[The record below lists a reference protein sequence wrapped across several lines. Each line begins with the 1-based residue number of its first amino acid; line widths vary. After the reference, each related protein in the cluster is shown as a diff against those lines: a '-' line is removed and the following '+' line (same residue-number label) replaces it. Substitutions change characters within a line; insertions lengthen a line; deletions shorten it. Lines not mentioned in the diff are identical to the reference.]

1 VLNEEKETMDNY
13 CKIGI
18 VFCSTQNQWIE
29 AELVSFFAL
38 MILPLSLFIRLF
50 ILEIIYQKFKKRV
63 IARLEKQHE
72 AIEYLM
78 WRDKIAHSEQQ
89 KTK

>member
-1 VLNEEKETMDNY
+1 MVEY
-13 CKIGI
+13 CEIGI
-18 VFCSTQNQWIE
+18 VFCSTQNELIK

-38 MILPLSLFIRLF
+38 MLLPLAVFIRLS

-63 IARLEKQHE
+63 IARLKKQHE

-78 WRDKIAHSEQQ
+78 WRDKNDHS
-89 KTK
+89 K